1 MAPALALNC
10 FDKGGGCEGGDR
22 GTDWSKG
29 GDCETIER
37 NRGEGLLLD
46 KTKFIFYKMHYEICI
61 GGKQLF
67 QLFWNLFFDLAF
79 FNGKDNRQFESHQ
92 IFSSQFVPHP

>member
-46 KTKFIFYKMHYEICI
+46 KTKFISNKYIKQSAL
-61 GGKQLF
+61 GKTIISAPLELILRF
-67 QLFWNLFFDLAF
+67 SIFHR
-79 FNGKDNRQFESHQ
+79 KRQWT
-92 IFSSQFVPHP
+92 I

>member
-37 NRGEGLLLD
+37 NRGEGLLFD
-46 KTKFIFYKMHYEICI
+46 KTKFISYKCI
-61 GGKQLF
+61 MQSASGK
-67 QLFWNLFFDLAF
+67 
-79 FNGKDNRQFESHQ
+79 
-92 IFSSQFVPHP
+92 